1 MIKMTDKDIENM
13 LQNFAKTLADDGEAF
28 GMAIALSKKDA
39 KNVATSC
46 YGNPFE
52 LGYMISKAT
61 ESIMNTFETQEE
73 VDSFVR
79 GLVETM
85 KFINSNKR
93 KKSKHLH

>member
-1 MIKMTDKDIENM
+1 MTDKDIEQL
-13 LQNFAKTLADDGEAF
+13 LQNFAKTLADDGETF
-28 GMAIALSKKDA
+28 GLAIALSKKDA

-46 YGNPFE
+46 YANPFE

-85 KFINSNKR
+85 QFINSNRR
-93 KKSKHLH
+93 KKSKYLH